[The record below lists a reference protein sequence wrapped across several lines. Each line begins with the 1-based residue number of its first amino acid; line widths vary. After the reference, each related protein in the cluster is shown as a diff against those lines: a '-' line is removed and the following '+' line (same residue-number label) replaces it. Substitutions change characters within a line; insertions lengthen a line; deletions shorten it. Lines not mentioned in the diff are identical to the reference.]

1 MKQLHVG
8 VLFGGNSTEHEVSR
22 KSVML
27 ILAAL
32 PDKYKKTAIGITKA
46 GEWYAYLGDHA
57 LIENGAWEQ
66 SEQKYPISFTPKGMS
81 YQKDGAQ
88 FALDIDV
95 AFPVLHGKYGED
107 GTIQGLFEMLGIP
120 FVGCGVGASA
130 NAMDKSITKL
140 LVSTLGIRQ
149 ARYVLVDR
157 YNKNDLAS
165 VIAES
170 EHTLGYPVFVKPCRF
185 GSSVGVVK
193 AKDRGELSE
202 GLKCALDYDERI
214 LIEEAIDARELECAV
229 LATDQ
234 GTVAEVGE
242 VISALEYYDYEAKY
256 NNPTSKT
263 EIYPDL
269 SPDTERQIKR
279 DAVRIFRT
287 LDCRGLARVD
297 FFLDRKTGELVF
309 NEINTLPGFTPISMY
324 PMLIGKHGISHEE
337 LVTRLIDDAL
347 TRSK

>member
-27 ILAAL
+27 ILSAI
-32 PDKYKKTAIGITKA
+32 PEKYKKTAIGITKA
-46 GEWYAYLGDHA
+46 GVWYAYFGDHA
-57 LIENGAWEQ
+57 LIRNGEWEQ
-66 SEQKYPISFTPKGMS
+66 SEQKYPISFSSNGMF
-81 YQKDGAQ
+81 YYKDGENV
-88 FALDIDV
+88 ALNIDV
-95 AFPVLHGKYGED
+95 AFPVLHGKFGED

-120 FVGCGVGASA
+120 YVGCGVGASA

-140 LVSTLGIRQ
+140 LVSTLGVRQ

-157 YNKNDLAS
+157 YNKNDLPS

-170 EHTLGYPVFVKPCRF
+170 EKTLGYPVFVKPCRF
-185 GSSVGVVK
+185 GSSVGVTK
-193 AKDRGELSE
+193 AKNREELSE
-202 GLKCALDYDERI
+202 SLKTALGYDERI

-229 LATDQ
+229 LQTEEE
-234 GTVAEVGE
+234 TVAEVGE

-263 EIYPDL
+263 EICPDI
-269 SPDTERQIKR
+269 SPEIEEQIKR
-279 DAVRIFRT
+279 DAVRIFRAM
-287 LDCRGLARVD
+287 DCRGLARVD
-297 FFLDRKTGELVF
+297 FFLDRQSGKLVF

-324 PMLIGKHGISHEE
+324 PMLIAKHGISKEE
-337 LVTRLIDDAL
+337 LVSRLIDDAL
-347 TRSK
+347 KCSK

>member
-27 ILAAL
+27 ILAAI
-32 PDKYKKTAIGITKA
+32 PEAYKKTAIGITKA
-46 GEWYAYLGDHA
+46 GKWYAYLGDHA
-57 LIENGAWEQ
+57 LIESGAWEA
-66 SEQKYPISFTPKGMS
+66 SDQKFPISFASDGMF
-81 YQKDGAQ
+81 YQKDGKNT
-88 FALDIDV
+88 ALDIDV

-120 FVGCGVGASA
+120 YVGCGVGASS

-140 LVSTLGIRQ
+140 LVSTLNIRQ

-157 YNKNDLAS
+157 YNSHRLDD
-165 VIAES
+165 IIDQS
-170 EHTLGYPVFVKPCRF
+170 EKELGYPVFVKPCRF

-193 AKDRGELSE
+193 AKNRAELAE
-202 GLKCALDYDERI
+202 GLGCALDYDERI

-229 LATDQ
+229 LETAEE
-234 GTVAEVGE
+234 TVAEVGE

-256 NNPTSKT
+256 NNPTSRT
-263 EIYPDL
+263 EIHPQI
-269 SPDTERQIKR
+269 SPAIEQQIKK

-297 FFLDRKTGELVF
+297 FFLDRKTGEPVF

-324 PMLIGKHGISHEE
+324 PMLIEKHGISHQE
-337 LVTRLIDDAL
+337 LVTRLIEDAL
-347 TRSK
+347 TR